1 MAKFR
6 TGHSRQDTK
15 KSSGTVIKVGVFG
28 AIISALFLLF
38 NKFSGNIPSISTDE
52 TEIETE
58 QDQPAV
64 DYLPTSNTGAIVQHQ
79 YFTLSYSEEHEQAE
93 WVAHTLTKENLNKD
107 WLKRE
112 DNFRPDNQVK
122 TGSSTPNDYRGS
134 GYDRGHLVPSADM
147 AYSKEA
153 MQETFLMSNISPQ
166 ASNFNKGVWRE
177 LEELTRNW
185 AKKFDQLYVVTGPV
199 LTMDIKGTIGD
210 NEVSVPAA
218 YYKVLLD
225 LTAPDYKGIAF
236 VIPNEVTFEP
246 LYKFATSIDAVES
259 LTGIDFFPKLM
270 EKELEAEIESS
281 FNLDFWEFSKKKFED
296 RIEKWNNQ

>member
-15 KSSGTVIKVGVFG
+15 KSSGMVVKVGIFG
-28 AIISALFLLF
+28 AIISALFFVF
-38 NKFSGNIPSISTDE
+38 NKFSGNASTTDE
-52 TEIETE
+52 PETE
-58 QDQPAV
+58 QYLPTAH
-64 DYLPTSNTGAIVQHQ
+64 YLPTSTTGAIVQHDH
-79 YFTLSYSEEHEQAE
+79 YTLSYSEEHEQAE
-93 WVAHTLTKENLNKD
+93 WVAHMLTKENLNKD
-107 WLKRE
+107 WVDRE
-112 DNFRPDNQVK
+112 DNFRPDNKVK
-122 TGSSTPNDYRGS
+122 TGSSTPDDYRGS

-147 AYSKEA
+147 AYDRAA
-153 MQETFLMSNISPQ
+153 MKETFLMSNISPQ

-177 LEELTRNW
+177 LEELTRGW
-185 AKKFDQLYVVTGPV
+185 AKRFDQLYVVTGPV
-199 LTMDIKGTIGD
+199 LTMDIKGSIGD

-225 LTAPDYKGIAF
+225 LADPDYKGIGF

-259 LTGIDFFPKLM
+259 LTGIDFFPDLM
-270 EKELEAEIESS
+270 EEELEAEVEGN

-296 RIEKWNNQ
+296 RVNKWNNQ